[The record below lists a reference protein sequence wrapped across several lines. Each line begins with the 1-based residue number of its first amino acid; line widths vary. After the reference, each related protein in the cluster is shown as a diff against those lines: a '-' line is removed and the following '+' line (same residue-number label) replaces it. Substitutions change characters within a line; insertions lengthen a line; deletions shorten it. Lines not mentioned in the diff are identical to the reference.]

1 MTAGND
7 NGTRFA
13 SVEIFLPMQGRMLSV
28 RDPSSQ
34 GVLVYDHHPVGSEV
48 DPVTL
53 GIAGNDY
60 VTRADIP
67 SPVVRMPFWRR
78 KKIEVDM
85 GGFDNILG
93 DGTVL
98 DFHRRHRSKFGR
110 QVAPGLN
117 GVLDGRAVF
126 KKTGARE
133 AANGIVGVGQ
143 NPKTFWKAGDSVK

>member
-1 MTAGND
+1 MTARND

-28 RDPSSQ
+28 ESSQ
-34 GVLVYDHHPVGSEV
+34 PGCPCYDHHPVGSEV
-48 DPVTL
+48 HTVTL
-53 GIAGNDY
+53 GIAGNDN
-60 VTRADIP
+60 VPRADIP

-85 GGFDNILG
+85 RRFDHVLG

-98 DFHRRHRSKFGR
+98 YFHRRHRSKFGR
-110 QVAPGLN
+110 QLAPGLN
-117 GVLDGRAVF
+117 GVLDGEAVF

-133 AANGIVGVGQ
+133 ATNGIVGVGQ
-143 NPKTFWKAGDSVK
+143 NPKTFWKAG